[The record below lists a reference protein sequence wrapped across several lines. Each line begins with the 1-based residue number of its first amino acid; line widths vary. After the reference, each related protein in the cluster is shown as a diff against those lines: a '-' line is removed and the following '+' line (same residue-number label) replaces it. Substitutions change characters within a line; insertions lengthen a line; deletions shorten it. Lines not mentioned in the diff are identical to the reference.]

1 MPPKFIKRRIVPNP
15 ICDSG
20 IQTDFGP
27 ETKVVI
33 ETEIQCAKTE
43 SSSTSM
49 DPVIHETKNADRL
62 SILRGQEVIEVDL
75 DSQPL
80 MDDFPIARHFT
91 LAGHWELVPLGEGG
105 KSNHTIRFKD
115 DSRITG
121 EQFVYLIIVNG
132 RIVKIGG
139 SKKTI
144 IERIQ
149 SYNCGVYSRWRG
161 GNGKQSVTNSV
172 VYDSIEI
179 CLLRGLDVKMFVWM
193 VPAPVVSIDLWGE
206 KTEIVVATVYDRYE
220 THALR
225 IFYDMFGKNPVWSKN
240 GRCE

>member
-1 MPPKFIKRRIVPNP
+1 LRVEEWSLRHPMNERICEDKPRIECSRP
-15 ICDSG
+15 ESSG
-20 IQTDFGP
+20 IPLTQ
-27 ETKVVI
+27 
-33 ETEIQCAKTE
+33 ETE
-43 SSSTSM
+43 
-49 DPVIHETKNADRL
+49 NASRL

-80 MDDFPIARHFT
+80 IDDFPIARNFI
-91 LAGHWELVPLGEGG
+91 LAGHWELVPSGEGG

-115 DSRITG
+115 VSLITG
-121 EQFVYLIIVNG
+121 EQFVYLIVVSGRIVSD

-144 IERIQ
+144 TERIQ

-206 KTEIVVATVYDRYE
+206 KTEKVVATVYDRYE
-220 THALR
+220 TYALR